1 MSTHL
6 YQSIPSHGFIIT
18 RNQYDLAGKLVF
30 EIWVKTF
37 DKPSQLIKLLVRDQ
51 DAVCFVRLQ
60 DMSAIQEAMNA
71 QNIHVR
77 YKTISLKSFDN
88 EPMAAIYSSS
98 LRNYYKVKQVAQTY
112 QIELFEAD
120 VKPIDRYLMERFI
133 KGGLTFVGEMLPQQI
148 GYLAFDKV
156 KVKAAESQDLNL
168 SVLSIDIECNEKGE
182 LFSIGLH
189 QLFEN
194 NGTVAEGKPAINEY
208 QKVLYNTTG
217 VNDTAL
223 NEAVLEQK
231 VGDLQFIEW
240 LPTEK
245 ELLERFVQEVQK
257 LDPDCMVGW
266 NFISFDIRLIVR
278 ACERNGV
285 TLALGRD
292 VSLLQFIDG
301 QKGLQRFPDRA
312 YVAGRL
318 VLDGIDV
325 MKNATYHFASF
336 SLDNVASEL
345 LDDKKLTL
353 TEEGGDKLE
362 EIKRLYRQAPL
373 KLAKYNLQDA
383 KLVSRIFSQEQ
394 LVQYLITRTKLTG
407 LELDKTGGSVA
418 AFTNLYMPE
427 MHRRGWV
434 APNLVNMSDY
444 VHSPGGFVMDSIPG
458 IHSDVLVFDFKSLY
472 PSIIRT
478 FNIDPITLVEAT
490 HTDNDNDNENDT
502 LIPGFRGG
510 KFTRNKS
517 ILSSMLDTLW
527 TARETAKKNQNLIH
541 SNAIKIIMNSFYGV
555 LGSAGCRFYDTK
567 LASSITMRGHWVL
580 NESKAWFHENGLE
593 VIYGD
598 TDSVFISLANSNY
611 TYSDGKVLESKLN
624 AWWKKKIE
632 SDFGLDSK
640 LEMEFET
647 YYSPFFMPTIR
658 GTEAGSKKRYAGK
671 KQHHDGTSE
680 IIFKGLESVRSD
692 WTPLAKSFQRTLFEL
707 IFDGQ
712 PCREFVENTIKD
724 LRDGKLDDLCVY
736 RKRIRQHLSEYVK
749 TTPPQI
755 KAARLA
761 NRYYQRDVYQKGSL
775 IQYVISITGPVEYN
789 SNDNALDYEHYISK
803 QLYPIAESILVN
815 KEADVLGVFKQ
826 QMTLL
831 F

>member
-30 EIWVKTF
+30 EIWIKTY
-37 DKPSQLIKLLVRDQ
+37 DSPSKLIKLLVRDQ
-51 DAVCFVRLQ
+51 EAVCFVRLQ
-60 DMSAIQEAMNA
+60 DISAIQEALKS
-71 QNIHVR
+71 QNIFVR
-77 YKTISLKSFDN
+77 FKEIPLKSFDN
-88 EPMAAIYSSS
+88 EPMVAIYSRS

-120 VKPIDRYLMERFI
+120 VKPVDRFLMERFI
-133 KGGLTFVGEMLPQQI
+133 KGGLTFVGETLSQQDSFS
-148 GYLAFDKV
+148 AFDKV
-156 KVKAAESQDLNL
+156 KVKAAEAEELNL

-189 QLFEN
+189 QYFERN
-194 NGTVAEGKPAINEY
+194 ATEEGKRARSEY
-208 QKVLYNTTG
+208 KKVLYNTSG
-217 VNDTAL
+217 VKDAAL
-223 NEAVLEQK
+223 NEAVSEQE
-231 VGDLQFIEW
+231 VDDLQFIEW

-245 ELLERFVQEVQK
+245 ALLERFVREVQK
-257 LDPDCMVGW
+257 LDPDCLVGW
-266 NFISFDIRLIVR
+266 NFISFDVRLIVR

-285 TLALGRD
+285 SLALGRD
-292 VSLLQFIDG
+292 LSLLQFIDG
-301 QKGLQRFPDRA
+301 QKGQQRFPDRA

-490 HTDNDNDNENDT
+490 HTNNDT

-527 TARETAKKNQNLIH
+527 TAREKAKKNQNLIH

-611 TYSDGKVLESKLN
+611 THSDGKMLESKLN
-624 AWWKKKIE
+624 TWWKNKIE

-658 GTEAGSKKRYAGK
+658 GTDAGSKKRYAGK
-671 KQHHDGTSE
+671 KQHNDGTSE

-707 IFDGQ
+707 IFDGR

-724 LRDGKLDDLCVY
+724 LREGKLDDLCIY

-761 NRYYQRDVYQKGSL
+761 NQYYQRDVYQKGSL

-789 SNDNALDYEHYISK
+789 SNANALDYEHYISK
-803 QLYPIAESILVN
+803 QLYPIAESILHTS
-815 KEADVLGVFKQ
+815 EIDVLNLFEQ